1 MTSVRKAFKLALVGL
16 VGLIAACAATVEGT
30 NMKTNTAAQSQTPPS
45 GKFIDVDGTRV
56 HYQIEGSGPDLVLIH
71 GAGGSLRDFT
81 FSMAGQL
88 KTRYRVIMFDRPGHG
103 YTQRIASRANL
114 GETPQEQAA
123 LLSKAADQIGVED
136 AVIVGHSY
144 GGAVSLAWVLNHPQQ
159 ARGLVMLGGVSN
171 EWQGD
176 LGTYYRVANSWF
188 GRNVILP
195 TASALASRKRI
206 EDTITGIFEPNP
218 APKGYLDHMGV
229 ELSANKTILQATTQ
243 QVNGLK
249 PQIVEMQK
257 HYGGISIPVEIVH
270 GDLDTTVPLDV
281 HGRVLAAQV
290 KGANLTVLSGVGHMP
305 QHTDEPATIAAIN
318 RAAKRAGLR

>member
-1 MTSVRKAFKLALVGL
+1 MRKGLKILLVGL

-30 NMKTNTAAQSQTPPS
+30 NVKTDQTAAAKTPPS
-45 GKFIDVDGTRV
+45 GQFLDIDGTKV
-56 HYQIEGSGPDLVLIH
+56 HYQIEGAGPDLVLIH

-81 FSMAGQL
+81 FSLSDKL
-88 KTRYRVIMFDRPGHG
+88 KSRYRVIMFDRPGHG
-103 YTQRIASRANL
+103 YTDRIASRANL

-123 LLSKAADQIGVED
+123 LLSKAADKLGVKR

-159 ARGLVMLGGVSN
+159 ARGLVMLAGVSN

-176 LGTYYRVANSWF
+176 LGTYYRVSNSWF
-188 GRNVILP
+188 GRNILLP
-195 TASALASRKRI
+195 TASALASRQRV
-206 EDTITGIFEPNP
+206 EDAINGIFAPNP
-218 APKGYLDHMGV
+218 APAGYLDHMGQ
-229 ELSANKTILQATTQ
+229 ELSSNKTILQSTTQ

-249 PQIVEMQK
+249 PQIVAMQK
-257 HYGGISIPVEIVH
+257 RYAGISIPVEILH

-281 HGRVLAAQV
+281 HGRVLAKQV
-290 KGANLTVLSGVGHMP
+290 KGANLTVLKGVGHMP
-305 QHTDEPATIAAIN
+305 QHIDEPATIAAIN